1 MTLTVIS
8 ARLVIGSAT
17 LPCVISAPSV
27 PGYEVTGVCGRGGF
41 AVVYRAWQQAIGRE
55 VAVKIDNR
63 ALLTERDQRRFLRE
77 VTAAGRLSGHP
88 NVIDA
93 YDAGTLPDGRPYLVM
108 ELCPAGSLQDEISR
122 DGPMAPARVR
132 DIGTGLADAL
142 AAAHQAGV
150 LHRDIKP
157 ANVLVN
163 RYGQAGLSDF
173 GLASLLDGTPGQSVT
188 REALTPAYAPPEAF
202 RACEPSAAADVYSL
216 AATLYALLA
225 GAPPHVT
232 PGEQVPAP
240 VMFMMRRDQP
250 PDDIPGAP
258 PQLMAV
264 LRDGLAVNPADRPPS
279 AAALR
284 DALIACAR
292 AGAGHGV
299 PPGREAVTAPSI
311 QPRSGQTFPAVES
324 RRRSGAAP
332 RRRLSPRTVLGL
344 VLGAAAIAAASIA
357 GVLASQHS
365 PGLPAAG
372 SSGGTAATGRPA
384 GQGAR
389 LVPGV
394 YGVPVVARHCPAAR
408 VTGGEARCP
417 VSPECWNGLVE
428 ISGNVTAEPLPCT
441 GPHVFQTFAIGI
453 LPAEAQTWSVAVVQA
468 DPAVTRTCS
477 QQVLLQ
483 TRRVA
488 ARRYPASA
496 WRAEVMPPDETQF
509 DSGARYYRCV
519 AYLIGTEPA
528 SSLFGS

>member
-1 MTLTVIS
+1 
-8 ARLVIGSAT
+8 
-17 LPCVISAPSV
+17 VISAPSV
-27 PGYEVTGVCGRGGF
+27 PGYHVTGVCGRGGF
-41 AVVYRAWQQAIGRE
+41 AVVYRAWQQAVGRE

-88 NVIDA
+88 NVIDV

-108 ELCPAGSLQDEISR
+108 ELCPAGSLQDEINR
-122 DGPMAPARVR
+122 DGPMTPARVR
-132 DIGTGLADAL
+132 DLGTGLADAL
-142 AAAHQAGV
+142 AAAHEAGV

-250 PDDIPGAP
+250 PEDIPGAP
-258 PQLMAV
+258 HQLMAV
-264 LRDGLAVNPADRPPS
+264 LRDGLAINPADRPPS

-284 DALIACAR
+284 DALIACTPD
-292 AGAGHGV
+292 GAGYGMA
-299 PPGREAVTAPSI
+299 PGREAVTALSI
-311 QPRSGQTFPAVES
+311 QPRSGHTYPAIQS
-324 RRRSGAAP
+324 RRRPSAAS
-332 RRRLSPRTVLGL
+332 RRLSPRTVLGL
-344 VLGAAAIAAASIA
+344 ALAAAAIAAAAIA

-365 PGLPAAG
+365 PAPGITSAGAGRSGAAVAGLPA
-372 SSGGTAATGRPA
+372 GT
-384 GQGAR
+384 GANHA
-389 LVPGV
+389 PGV

-417 VSPECWNGLVE
+417 ASPECWNGLVE

-453 LPAEAQTWSVAVVQA
+453 LPAEAQTWSVTVVQA
-468 DPAVTRTCS
+468 NPAVMRTCS
-477 QQVLLQ
+477 QCYPSLLL
-483 TRRVA
+483 
-488 ARRYPASA
+488 SA
-496 WRAEVMPPDETQF
+496 GGWVRAGAGECGW
-509 DSGARYYRCV
+509 SGG
-519 AYLIGTEPA
+519 LPG
-528 SSLFGS
+528 F